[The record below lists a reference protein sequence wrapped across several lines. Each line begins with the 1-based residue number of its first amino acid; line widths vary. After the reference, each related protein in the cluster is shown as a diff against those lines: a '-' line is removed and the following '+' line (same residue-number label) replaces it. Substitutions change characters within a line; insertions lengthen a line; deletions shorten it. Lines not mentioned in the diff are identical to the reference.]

1 MEWNMGPLFW
11 MPNIVYTNILLWSD
25 ANAIMPVM
33 KKRTNDASDKD
44 NIPSSTWT
52 TTKNIIFPN
61 TIKQGI
67 YRRCTLQIQRQLK
80 IIELHTPLKYS
91 HIAIQRCNRAQVQK
105 CMQHHRGHLG
115 APLTTIHLYSEAS
128 S

>member
-1 MEWNMGPLFW
+1 MGPLFW

-52 TTKNIIFPN
+52 TTKN
-61 TIKQGI
+61 
-67 YRRCTLQIQRQLK
+67 TLFQIQPNKEFTEDVHYRYK
-80 IIELHTPLKYS
+80 D
-91 HIAIQRCNRAQVQK
+91 N
-105 CMQHHRGHLG
+105 
-115 APLTTIHLYSEAS
+115 
-128 S
+128 